1 MCSYDNLV
9 TPVDQKRI
17 FLYNSFIM
25 KKKTS
30 AKIPVRNWVVKNDQ
44 NRAARHRVRTQYQRH
59 PRHRH
64 EELGQ

>member
-1 MCSYDNLV
+1 
-9 TPVDQKRI
+9 
-17 FLYNSFIM
+17 M
-25 KKKTS
+25 KNKTIP
-30 AKIPVRNWVVKNDQ
+30 KIPVRNWVVKNDQ